1 MDRSALTAVHS
12 FNTTTSVWNVSY
24 MQLSVSFHALTALL
38 LQSGSQQQFGSHDS
52 GVRSQL
58 QLPNF
63 VFDASTLLLDAST
76 AESVK

>member
-1 MDRSALTAVHS
+1 MDRSAFTAVHS
-12 FNTTTSVWNVSY
+12 FNTTTSVWKVSY

-38 LQSGSQQQFGSHDS
+38 LQSGSQQQAGSHDP

-63 VFDASTLLLDAST
+63 VFDATTLLLDAFT
-76 AESVK
+76 TEFVA